1 MPKEECL
8 HNYFFGALERRSAQ
22 PLHWMSLNAGR
33 DWLAPQQVPAVPQHV
48 SRTVSPAFT
57 CMRTPNT
64 SVPTIRC
71 LLGCPIERSLQN
83 CLKGSMHALDGV
95 RSAFEGIQSGVLV
108 RRKGAL
114 LGKQPSRHLSVPS
127 DLLVPA
133 KRCDR
138 FVDHIAT
145 GLQIIEVRLA
155 LPLLGARHGHGQT
168 AVQTVGIL
176 ELLRIGDAAS
186 GDEARLEVIRFA
198 ILEADSEPFHGV
210 LNVSRGVK
218 RS

>member
-1 MPKEECL
+1 MIRVSCTRLHARQHGKMPKEEGL
-8 HNYFFGALERRSAQ
+8 HNYFLGALERRSAQ

-48 SRTVSPAFT
+48 SRTVSPHSPA
-57 CMRTPNT
+57 CA
-64 SVPTIRC
+64 SAPTIRG
-71 LLGCPIERSLQN
+71 LLGCPIERSLHN

-127 DLLVPA
+127 DLLVLA

-138 FVDHIAT
+138 FADHIAT
-145 GLQIIEVRLA
+145 GLQIIEACLA
-155 LPLLGARHGHGQT
+155 LPLLGARHGLGQT
-168 AVQTVGIL
+168 TVQTVGIL
-176 ELLRIGDAAS
+176 ELLGIGDGAS
-186 GDEARLEVIRFA
+186 GGEPRQEVIFRFA
-198 ILEADSEPFHGV
+198 LLDAGSE
-210 LNVSRGVK
+210 
-218 RS
+218 